1 MVESRVTLP
10 PIKGRILVVHEIM
23 YIRHQIRQILLGA
36 GVRDIVEPEPGG
48 DAYVTLRKNPEGFAL
63 VIDDYD
69 INPSGQYL
77 LKMLRNDP
85 GTPAILKK
93 IPFIMMMSNAEPA
106 TVSDV
111 MNAGASGILL
121 KPFNGI
127 TLRKPR
133 AKTLHGWPP
142 RPRSAWLRLP
152 TPHWRRRRSR
162 RPHCWPGSDSRQE
175 QSRD

>member
-1 MVESRVTLP
+1 MMVEARVTLP
-10 PIKGRILVVHEIM
+10 PIRGRILIVHEIM

-48 DAYVTLRKNPEGFAL
+48 NAYVTLCKNPEGFAL
-63 VIDDYD
+63 VIDDFD

-85 GTPAILKK
+85 GTDPVLRK
-93 IPFIMMMSNAEPA
+93 IPFIMLLSNADPQ

-127 TLRKPR
+127 TLL
-133 AKTLHGWPP
+133 KTVKRVLEK
-142 RPRSAWLRLP
+142 
-152 TPHWRRRRSR
+152 TP
-162 RPHCWPGSDSRQE
+162 
-175 QSRD
+175 

>member
-1 MVESRVTLP
+1 MVEARVTLP
-10 PIKGRILVVHEIM
+10 PIRGRILIVHEIM

-48 DAYVTLRKNPEGFAL
+48 DAYITLRKNPEGFAL
-63 VIDDYD
+63 VIDDFD

-85 GTPAILKK
+85 GTPAVLRK
-93 IPFIMMMSNAEPA
+93 IPFIMLLSNADPQ

-111 MNAGASGILL
+111 MNSGASGILL

-127 TLRKPR
+127 TLL
-133 AKTLHGWPP
+133 KTVKRVLEK
-142 RPRSAWLRLP
+142 AA
-152 TPHWRRRRSR
+152 
-162 RPHCWPGSDSRQE
+162 
-175 QSRD
+175 